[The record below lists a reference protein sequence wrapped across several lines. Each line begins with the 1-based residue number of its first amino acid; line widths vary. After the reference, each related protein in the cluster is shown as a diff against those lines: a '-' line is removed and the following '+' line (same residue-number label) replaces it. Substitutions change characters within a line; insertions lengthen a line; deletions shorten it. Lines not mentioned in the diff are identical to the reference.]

1 MHTHSNDRLI
11 GMTRRSYMS
20 FTRIARR
27 IGRGAAT
34 TGQWLTV
41 IVLSTPVLGC
51 NVLDKGLVTT
61 APDKIETS
69 TLEIPANAGLIV
81 NSAIGNFECA
91 LGAYI
96 VDAGMMSGELMDA
109 TPTAANWAF
118 DRRDT
123 DPTADTRYATNA
135 CDGYGIYTPIQVARG
150 TADRALELLQG
161 WTDAQVPNRQDLI
174 AKAAAYAG
182 YSRILLGEGFCEAAI
197 NLGPKLTSAQVF
209 ASAEAVFTIAITAA
223 QAAGDQQILNM
234 AYVGRARARLDQ
246 GNKPGAASDAAL
258 VTPGFVISA
267 TAEATPSTRQ
277 NRVEVLNQ
285 GGLVSVAPAYRGL
298 TVADAGGNQ
307 VPDTRVVDTSAK
319 TSAGVPRNGTDN
331 RTPWFIQTKYPTV
344 STPIPVASYKEAQL
358 IIAEVQQGQTAV
370 NIINNLRAASGLPAF
385 SSTDPTA
392 IANEVTS
399 ARSRELF
406 LEGQHLFDVRRLNL
420 PLNPAAGLVYS
431 TVYLKGG
438 NYGTERCFP
447 LPDVETLNNPNI

>member
-1 MHTHSNDRLI
+1 
-11 GMTRRSYMS
+11 MS

-27 IGRGAAT
+27 MGRSVAA

-51 NVLDKGLVTT
+51 NILDKGLEATS
-61 APDKIETS
+61 PDKIVTS

-81 NSAIGNFECA
+81 KSAIGNFECA

-96 VDAGMMSGELMDA
+96 VGAGMMSGELMDA
-109 TPTAANWAF
+109 TATAADWAF

-123 DPTADTRYATNA
+123 DPTADVSYALNGCA
-135 CDGYGIYTPIQVARG
+135 SFPVGLYTPIQVARG

-161 WTDAQVPNRQDLI
+161 WTDAQVAGRQDLI
-174 AKAAAYAG
+174 AMAAAYAG
-182 YSRILLGEGFCEAAI
+182 YSRILLGEGFCNSAI
-197 NLGPKLTSAQVF
+197 NLGPELTSAQVF
-209 ASAEAVFTIAITAA
+209 ATAETMFTTAITAA
-223 QAAGDQQILNM
+223 QGSGDQQILNM

-246 GNKPGAASDAAL
+246 GNNAGAASDAAL
-258 VTPGFVISA
+258 VTPGFVLNA
-267 TAEATPSTRQ
+267 TAEASPSNRQ
-277 NRVEVLNQ
+277 NRVNVLNQ
-285 GGLVSVAPAYRGL
+285 GGSVSIAPAYRGL
-298 TVADAGGNQ
+298 TVTDASGNQ

-319 TSAGVPRNGTDN
+319 TPAGVSKNGNDN
-331 RTPWFIQTKYPTV
+331 RTPWFIQTKYPTAG
-344 STPIPVASYKEAQL
+344 TPIPVASYKEAQL

-370 NIINNLRAASGLPAF
+370 NIINTLRAAHGLPAF

-392 IANEVTS
+392 ISNEVIS

-420 PLNPAAGLVYS
+420 PLNPASGIPYS

-447 LPDVETLNNPNI
+447 VPDVERLNNPNF

>member
-1 MHTHSNDRLI
+1 M
-11 GMTRRSYMS
+11 
-20 FTRIARR
+20 
-27 IGRGAAT
+27 

-51 NVLDKGLVTT
+51 NILDQGLQAT

-69 TLEIPANAGLIV
+69 TLEVPANAGLIV

-91 LGAYI
+91 LGSYI

-123 DPTADTRYATNA
+123 DPSADTRYATNG
-135 CDGYGIYTPIQVARG
+135 CDAYGIYTPIQVARG

-174 AKAAAYAG
+174 ARAAAYAG

-197 NLGPKLTSAQVF
+197 NLGPKMTSTEVL
-209 ASAEAVFTIAITAA
+209 ASAEGMFTTAIAAA
-223 QAAGDQQILNM
+223 QSAGDAQILNM

-246 GNKPGAASDAAL
+246 GNTAGAATDAAL
-258 VTPGFVISA
+258 VTPGFVINAS
-267 TAEATPSTRQ
+267 AEATPSTRQ
-277 NRVEVLNQ
+277 NRVNALNQ
-285 GGLVSVAPAYRGL
+285 NGAVSVAPSYRGL
-298 TVADAGGNQ
+298 TVTDANGNQ

-319 TSAGVPRNGTDN
+319 TSTGAPRNGNDN
-331 RTPWFIQTKYPTV
+331 RTPWFIQTKYPTT

-370 NIINNLRAASGLPAF
+370 NIINSLRAAKGLPAF

-392 IANEVTS
+392 IANEVIE
-399 ARSRELF
+399 ARRRELF
-406 LEGQHLFDVRRLNL
+406 LEGQHLYDVKRLNL
-420 PLNPAAGLVYS
+420 PLDPAAGVSYS
-431 TVYLKGG
+431 TVYVKGG
-438 NYGTERCFP
+438 NYGAERCFP
-447 LPDVETLNNPNI
+447 VPDVETLNNPNF

>member
-1 MHTHSNDRLI
+1 MNL
-11 GMTRRSYMS
+11 
-20 FTRIARR
+20 TRIARQM
-27 IGRGAAT
+27 GRGAANA
-34 TGQWLTV
+34 GQWLTV

-51 NVLDKGLVTT
+51 NVLDKGLEAT

-69 TLEIPANAGLIV
+69 VLETPANAGLIV

-91 LGAYI
+91 LKMYI

-109 TPTAANWAF
+109 TATAANWPF

-123 DPTADTRYATNA
+123 DPTADTRYATND
-135 CDGYGIYTPIQVARG
+135 CTSYGIYTPIQVARG

-197 NLGPKLTSAQVF
+197 NLGPRMTSVEVF
-209 ASAEAVFTIAITAA
+209 ASAEAMFTTAIAAA
-223 QAAGDQQILNM
+223 QLAGDQQILNM

-246 GNKPGAASDAAL
+246 GNKTAAATDAAL
-258 VTPGFVISA
+258 VPPGFVIYA
-267 TAEATPSTRQ
+267 TSENAPTIRQ
-277 NRVEVLNQ
+277 NRVQTFNQ
-285 GGLVSVAPAYRGL
+285 AGVVSVAPSYRNL
-298 TVADAGGNQ
+298 TVTTGSGGQ
-307 VPDTRVVDTSAK
+307 IPDTRVVVVY
-319 TSAGVPRNGTDN
+319 AGKNGTDN
-331 RTPWFIQTKYPTV
+331 RTPLYIQTKYPT
-344 STPIPVASYKEAQL
+344 STSPIPIASYKEAQL
-358 IIAEVQQGQTAV
+358 IIAEAQQGQTAV
-370 NIINNLRAASGLPAF
+370 NIINALRAAAGLPAF

-392 IANEVTS
+392 IANEVIE
-399 ARSRELF
+399 ARRRELF
-406 LEGQHLFDVRRLNL
+406 LEGQHLYDVRRFNL
-420 PLNPAAGLVYS
+420 PLDPPAGIPYS

>member
-1 MHTHSNDRLI
+1 
-11 GMTRRSYMS
+11 MS
-20 FTRIARR
+20 FTRTARR
-27 IGRGAAT
+27 IRHGIAIG
-34 TGQWLTV
+34 GQWLSA
-41 IVLSTPVLGC
+41 IALSALVQGC
-51 NVLDKGLVTT
+51 SILDKGLEAT
-61 APDKIETS
+61 APDKIVTS
-69 TLEIPANAGLIV
+69 TLEIPTNAGLIV

-91 LGAYI
+91 LGSYI

-135 CDGYGIYTPIQVARG
+135 CDAYGIYTPIQVARG

-161 WTDAQVPNRQDLI
+161 WTDAQVPGRQDLI

-197 NLGPKLTSAQVF
+197 NLGPKLTSTEVL
-209 ASAEAVFTIAITAA
+209 ASAETMFTTAITAA

-246 GNKPGAASDAAL
+246 GNKAGAAADAAL
-258 VTPGFVISA
+258 VTPGFVINA
-267 TAEATPSTRQ
+267 TAESTPSTRQ
-277 NRVEVLNQ
+277 NRVNALNQ
-285 GGLVSVAPAYRGL
+285 NGAVTVAPAYRGL
-298 TVADAGGNQ
+298 TVTDANSNQ
-307 VPDTRVVDTSAK
+307 VPDTRVVDTTAK
-319 TSAGVPRNGTDN
+319 TSTGAPRNGNDN
-331 RTPWFIQTKYPTV
+331 RTPWFIQTKYPST

-358 IIAEVQQGQTAV
+358 IIAEVQQGQAAV
-370 NIINNLRAASGLPAF
+370 TIINNLRAASGLPPF

-392 IANEVTS
+392 IANEVVE
-399 ARSRELF
+399 ARRRELF
-406 LEGQHLFDVRRLNL
+406 LEGQHLFDVKRLNL
-420 PLNPAAGLVYS
+420 PLVPAAGIPYS

-447 LPDVETLNNPNI
+447 LPDVESLNNPNF